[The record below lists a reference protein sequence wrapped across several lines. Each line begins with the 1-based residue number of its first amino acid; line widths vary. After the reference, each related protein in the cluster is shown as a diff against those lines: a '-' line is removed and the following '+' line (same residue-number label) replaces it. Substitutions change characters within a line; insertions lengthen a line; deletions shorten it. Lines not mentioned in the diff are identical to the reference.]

1 MGAFTPRTRHTNVCA
16 THMPC
21 TYQAFSLFAT
31 GIVSPR
37 VSLFRKYNPTCT
49 ADDDADINVGLVITL
64 AILAA
69 VALLLVSVVVHLI
82 RMVRRVPAPLPP
94 PLPCPCS
101 HLSLPAR
108 ALAAPARD
116 ETQPR

>member
-1 MGAFTPRTRHTNVCA
+1 LGAFTPRTRHTNVCA

-82 RMVRRVPAPLPP
+82 RMEKKGSPLFM
-94 PLPCPCS
+94 PLMNERGVEAVAVGTKGPD
-101 HLSLPAR
+101 AN
-108 ALAAPARD
+108 AV
-116 ETQPR
+116 

>member
-82 RMVRRVPAPLPP
+82 RMVR
-94 PLPCPCS
+94 
-101 HLSLPAR
+101 PAR
-108 ALAAPARD
+108 TPTPVPVPVLAPVLAR
-116 ETQPR
+116 TRPRRTRP

>member
-1 MGAFTPRTRHTNVCA
+1 MGAFAPRTRHTNACA

-21 TYQAFSLFAT
+21 TCQAFSLFAT

-37 VSLFRKYNPTCT
+37 VALFRKYNPTCT
-49 ADDDADINVGLVITL
+49 AEADDVNVGLVITL

-82 RMVRRVPAPLPP
+82 RMVR
-94 PLPCPCS
+94 
-101 HLSLPAR
+101 PAR
-108 ALAAPARD
+108 TPTPVPVPVLAPVLAR
-116 ETQPR
+116 TRPRRTRP